1 MALKHSMARW
11 SMWVWEHHAAPGG
24 NTTPYYGWE
33 AGSEDG
39 PRFWVQRTIG
49 GVAASPL
56 DCRRTVSD
64 AV

>member
-1 MALKHSMARW
+1 
-11 SMWVWEHHAAPGG
+11 MWVWEHHAAPGG